1 MHAEECLLQ
10 AGLQQDQPIYRPRN
24 AEEGKLLQEQMLYFT
39 ENPSKSPIHLVG
51 CLYLLLDKLIEF
63 STKRQ
68 NIEEKK
74 STGFLY

>member
-1 MHAEECLLQ
+1 
-10 AGLQQDQPIYRPRN
+10 
-24 AEEGKLLQEQMLYFT
+24 MLYFT